1 MDELQALMGD
11 AYHDGITTEEIATF
25 FQGKKF
31 ADLSTGKY
39 VDKNKYESEINGL
52 KTSLSQ
58 KDNELKS
65 KMSQEE
71 LAQASSKEQQ
81 AEIERLTNLLKQQAL
96 DSNKSKAMA
105 NTVEIKTIL
114 GLKDDDADYN
124 GFLGNI
130 VSDNSEKTSKIATY
144 VNKIVKD
151 SYEKGKKDALK
162 DGLGQMGK
170 GGKTSTGNQEIG
182 ALGKEL
188 AQTQTT
194 KKSDFDYFKNE

>member
-11 AYHDGITTEEIATF
+11 AYHEGITTEEIATF

-58 KDNELKS
+58 KDSELKS

-71 LAQASSKEQQ
+71 LSQASAKEQQ

-114 GLKDDDADYN
+114 GLKDDDSDYI

-130 VSDNSEKTSKIATY
+130 VSDDGEKTSKIATY

-162 DGLGQMGK
+162 DSLGQMGK
-170 GGKTSTGNQEIG
+170 GGKTSTGKPEIG

-188 AQTQTT
+188 AQQNNT
-194 KKSDFDYFKNE
+194 KNTDFDYFKKD

>member
-1 MDELQALMGD
+1 MDELQALMGES
-11 AYHDGITTEEIATF
+11 YHEGITTEEIATF

-39 VDKNKYESEINGL
+39 VDKNKYESEINTL
-52 KTSLSQ
+52 KASISQ

-65 KMSQEE
+65 KMSEEE
-71 LAQASSKEQQ
+71 LSIASAKEQQ
-81 AEIERLTNLLKQQAL
+81 AEIDRLTKLLNQQAL

-105 NTVEIKTIL
+105 NTVEIKSIL
-114 GLKDDDADYN
+114 GLKDDDTDYN

-130 VSDNSEKTSKIATY
+130 VSDDGDKTSKIATY
-144 VNKIVKD
+144 VNKIVKE

-170 GGKTSTGNQEIG
+170 GGKTSTGGQEIG

-188 AQTQTT
+188 AQKQSS
-194 KKSDFDYFKNE
+194 KKPDFDYFKKD

>member
-58 KDNELKS
+58 KDSELKS

-71 LAQASSKEQQ
+71 LSQASAKEQQ
-81 AEIERLTNLLKQQAL
+81 AEIERLTNLLKQQSL
-96 DSNKSKAMA
+96 DSNKNKAMA
-105 NTVEIKTIL
+105 NTIEIKSIL
-114 GLKDDDADYN
+114 GLKDDDSDYN

-130 VSDNSEKTSKIATY
+130 VSDDGEKTSKIATY

-162 DGLGQMGK
+162 DSLGQMGK
-170 GGKTSTGNQEIG
+170 GGKTSTGNPEVG

-188 AQTQTT
+188 AQKQAVKNT
-194 KKSDFDYFKNE
+194 DFDYFKKD